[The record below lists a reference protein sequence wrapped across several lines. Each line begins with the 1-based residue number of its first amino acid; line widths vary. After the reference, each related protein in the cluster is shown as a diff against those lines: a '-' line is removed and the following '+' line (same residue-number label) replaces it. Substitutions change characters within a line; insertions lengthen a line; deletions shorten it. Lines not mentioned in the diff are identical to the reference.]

1 MEHVM
6 STNLVG
12 YNQLNGVVENEL
24 KFDSSSSL
32 ANNTVKYRLPIV
44 NVSLRGG
51 KNSRQTLKSGL
62 I

>member
-6 STNLVG
+6 STNLVR

-32 ANNTVKYRLPIV
+32 ANNTVKYPPPIV

-51 KNSRQTLKSGL
+51 KNFIQTLN
-62 I
+62 